1 MKSYTIH
8 SSIGYS
14 NNDVFIEIPN
24 NNEIK
29 VDNYF
34 MKKIRNIFR
43 QSNKIEIDDEIEGEE
58 LV

>member
-1 MKSYTIH
+1 MKSYIIH

-14 NNDVFIEIPN
+14 RNEVFIEIPN

-43 QSNKIEIDDEIEGEE
+43 SSNKIEIDDEI
-58 LV
+58 V